1 MPFDSIKRP
10 SLSVEVADE
19 IKKAIA
25 NKQYQCGDKLP
36 SERELCDQFE
46 VSRVTVRDALNTLHV
61 NGLINIRK
69 GKKAG
74 AYVVK
79 PTADPIIENFQ
90 NLIRYGI
97 VDYSHLLDARLYI
110 EPLAAKVVAQMHTP
124 EEIQALESLLDNAEH
139 HLSIS
144 WKRARLINVSFHS
157 ELAKITKN
165 QIIVYITESVTQAFS
180 FAIIEDTENLLDR
193 DTIHNFINDHRKI
206 LTQIKKRNDQ
216 EAYDFSRNH
225 LIETFKVYSHYLP
238 YSIDTF
244 IASQIEKR

>member
-1 MPFDSIKRP
+1 MTFGSIKRP

-25 NKQYQCGDKLP
+25 SKQYQCGDKLP
-36 SERELCDQFE
+36 SERELCEQFE

-69 GKKAG
+69 GRNAG
-74 AYVVK
+74 AYVIK

-110 EPLAAKVVAQMHTP
+110 EPLAAKVVAQMHTF
-124 EEIQALESLLDNAEH
+124 EEIQSLEALLDDAER
-139 HLSIS
+139 HLSLS

-165 QIIVYITESVTQAFS
+165 PIIVYITESVTQAFS
-180 FAIIEDTENLLDR
+180 FAIIEDTESLLDR
-193 DTIHNFINDHRKI
+193 NTISSFINEHRTILEKI
-206 LTQIKKRNDQ
+206 KNKKDQ
-216 EAYDFSRNH
+216 DAYDLSRIH
-225 LIETFKVYSHYLP
+225 LIDTFKVYSHYLP
-238 YSIDTF
+238 YSVDTF
-244 IASQIEKR
+244 IASQIENR